1 MSTFEK
7 KLRRYA
13 VIQKH
18 RELVRSGEERVAAF
32 LFRLLL
38 NGRVSCGLSDDAFNA
53 GLVLERLG
61 FKPQTSRTGNL
72 DHFKLA
78 GVK

>member
-1 MSTFEK
+1 MTQFEK

-18 RELVRSGEERVAAF
+18 RELVRTGEERVAAF
-32 LFRLLL
+32 LFRLLV
-38 NGRVSCGLSDDAFNA
+38 NGRVSCGLSDDAYNA

-61 FKPQTSRTGNL
+61 FKPQTTSRTGNL
-72 DHFKLA
+72 DHFKL
-78 GVK
+78 

>member
-1 MSTFEK
+1 MKAFEK

-13 VIQKH
+13 VIQQH
-18 RELVRSGEERVAAF
+18 RELVSAGKERVAAF

-38 NGRVSCGLSDDAFNA
+38 NGRVSCGLSDDAYNA
-53 GLVLERLG
+53 GLLLEKMG

-72 DHFKLA
+72 DSFKL
-78 GVK
+78 